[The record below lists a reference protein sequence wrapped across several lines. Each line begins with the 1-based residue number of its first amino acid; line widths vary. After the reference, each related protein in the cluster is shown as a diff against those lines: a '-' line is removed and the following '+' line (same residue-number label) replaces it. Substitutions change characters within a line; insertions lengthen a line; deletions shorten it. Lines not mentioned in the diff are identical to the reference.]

1 MNNNASKGR
10 KRRKYSD
17 LDDSRKSIKVF
28 CVEDK
33 ADKNIK
39 GPENILRA
47 SFEICENVSKV
58 IPNSVG
64 RKKQTLLAPFD
75 QTTKPNCFKIK
86 KMDSWK
92 EGEKSKS
99 WYDIVLSANC
109 NNSGQVDKMSAGCSS
124 GEDRDS
130 EFELVKCCEKAEE
143 LLSTGKSRNGDIR
156 SKRSCHNATKVE
168 NIVDECSPG
177 SDSELEIIE
186 CCERAELSLSQEK
199 RKLENDNRRPNACH
213 NNVTPVVN
221 VNGCSSSVESDSEL
235 EIIECCERAELSLS
249 QEKRKL
255 SKDNC
260 RSNAKRKN
268 VTQVLNVNGFSS
280 KEEKESELEIIKC
293 CERAELTLSQQKR
306 RQKFSGKTESNEK
319 YHVNNANKVRR
330 SNIKTAKRNLFTSK
344 ASAAGSVNGKVKLKI
359 TNHTDEFEI
368 DTNDL
373 DIVEVCKQ
381 VELSENQAS
390 SDNVPVDTAN
400 SIYSLNMFGLF
411 GVTSSDEEMD
421 SCFDGEMEYY
431 CQRSYFDEMPDEMLE
446 NIFCQLPLIDLLAS
460 LSLVCKRWYRIISS
474 EKFLLWK
481 KRYYH
486 YKYYFDSRREIDNLL
501 AEAQLHIPPVFPS
514 QLCR

>member
-1 MNNNASKGR
+1 MNNNASKRR

-17 LDDSRKSIKVF
+17 LDDSQKSIKVF

-33 ADKNIK
+33 AGKNIK

-75 QTTKPNCFKIK
+75 QTTKPNCFRIK

-99 WYDIVLSANC
+99 WYDVVLSTNC
-109 NNSGQVDKMSAGCSS
+109 NNSGQVEKMSAGCSS

-130 EFELVKCCEKAEE
+130 EFELVECCEKAEE

-156 SKRSCHNATKVE
+156 SKRTSHNATKME
-168 NIVDECSPG
+168 NIVDGCSPG

-213 NNVTPVVN
+213 NNVT
-221 VNGCSSSVESDSEL
+221 
-235 EIIECCERAELSLS
+235 
-249 QEKRKL
+249 
-255 SKDNC
+255 
-260 RSNAKRKN
+260 
-268 VTQVLNVNGFSS
+268 QVLNVNGFSS
-280 KEEKESELEIIKC
+280 SEEKESELEIIEC

-306 RQKFSGKTESNEK
+306 RQKFSRETESNEK
-319 YHVNNANKVRR
+319 DHVNNTNKVRR
-330 SNIKTAKRNLFTSK
+330 SNIKTAKRNLFTNKVSGT
-344 ASAAGSVNGKVKLKI
+344 ANVNGKVKPKI

-381 VELSENQAS
+381 VELSENQTS

-400 SIYSLNMFGLF
+400 SNYSLNMFGLF
-411 GVTSSDEEMD
+411 GVTSSDEEID

-431 CQRSYFDEMPDEMLE
+431 CQRSYFNEMPDEMLE

-460 LSLVCKRWYRIISS
+460 LSLVCKRWYQIISS

-486 YKYYFDSRREIDNLL
+486 YKYSFDSRREIDNLL